1 MLFSMAA
8 SIAQE
13 CLRFTGLFEAELLT
27 ELILRFWQHPL
38 ADNSEFRSGLLES
51 AAEVLQASVDGE
63 RLFDEL
69 EPQNVNF
76 VAALWYAESVSVS
89 EPGEMSASE
98 QAQRTQWLSTLTKVL
113 PSCFCNPELLD

>member
-1 MLFSMAA
+1 MAV
-8 SIAQE
+8 SIARE

-27 ELILRFWQHPL
+27 ELLLRFWKHPL

-63 RLFDEL
+63 RLFDEV
-69 EPQNVNF
+69 EPKNVNF

-89 EPGEMSASE
+89 APGEMSASE
-98 QAQRTQWLSTLTKVL
+98 QAQRAQWLSTLIKVL
-113 PSCFCNPELLD
+113 PSCFCNPELLG